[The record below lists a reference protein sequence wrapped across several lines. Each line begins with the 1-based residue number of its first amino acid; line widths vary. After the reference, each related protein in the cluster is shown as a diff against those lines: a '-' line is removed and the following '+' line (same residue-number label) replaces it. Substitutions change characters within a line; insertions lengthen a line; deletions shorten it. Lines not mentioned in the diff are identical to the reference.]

1 MSHSIQS
8 SQNLS
13 LWLCNIICLVVCKHA
28 SNPLGSFNFFPT
40 TFSSFKESLG
50 FEWIR
55 NLSFEKKKSINHL
68 LITHSLTRTNQILP
82 FLIRASLHVLA
93 HFASTNI
100 LVRNKQ
106 DFGNLEDHS
115 RWKVNFFPLSFWL
128 FFSLIQILLWMS
140 SKSLRRDAHKLPSN
154 GEGEY

>member
-1 MSHSIQS
+1 MHPTHLEVSTFFQP
-8 SQNLS
+8 LS
-13 LWLCNIICLVVCKHA
+13 LL
-28 SNPLGSFNFFPT
+28 
-40 TFSSFKESLG
+40 FKNLWVLSG
-50 FEWIR
+50 FVIFHLR
-55 NLSFEKKKSINHL
+55 KKKSINHL

-115 RWKVNFFPLSFWL
+115 RWKVNL
-128 FFSLIQILLWMS
+128 FSLGFLTLFSLIQILLWMS

>member
-1 MSHSIQS
+1 MHPTHLEVSTFFQP
-8 SQNLS
+8 LS
-13 LWLCNIICLVVCKHA
+13 LL
-28 SNPLGSFNFFPT
+28 
-40 TFSSFKESLG
+40 FKNLWVLSG
-50 FEWIR
+50 FVIFHLR
-55 NLSFEKKKSINHL
+55 KKKSINHL